1 MAPLRGIAHFLHAQL
16 LWLLITAYILA
27 ALVPGPGLGIRSIA
41 FGSVG
46 TGLSLNLP
54 SLLLAVLLFNAG
66 LCTRFAA
73 LRRIRE
79 SRVVLAA
86 GALANLLVP
95 VLAIFGAS
103 VLLHRWHNSDE
114 LQSLLTG
121 MVLVAAMPIAGSSTA
136 WTQNAGGDVT
146 VSLGLVLL
154 STSLS
159 PFTTPLL
166 LHTGSWL
173 ITGHHSENLRALA
186 GQSTGHFLLL
196 FVLAPS
202 LLGMFTRWL
211 LGDREIEQ
219 VQPALKVANTV
230 TLLVLCY
237 MNAAVSLPQAVL
249 RPDADFLLLV
259 AMVTISLCAVAF
271 GSGWLLARLLGLRR
285 AQQAPLVFSL
295 GMSNNGTGLVV
306 ATSALADHPLVL
318 LPILLYNLVQ
328 HLVAGVVDR
337 LLFHSEPETA
347 RESRNISM
355 RRLVPVMVKGRSRQS
370 D

>member
-1 MAPLRGIAHFLHAQL
+1 MKFFMARLRAIAHFLHAQL
-16 LWLLITAYILA
+16 LWLLIMAYIVA
-27 ALVPGPGLGIRSIA
+27 ALLPGPGLELRSIS

-46 TGLSLNLP
+46 PGLWLNMP

-66 LCTRFAA
+66 LGTRLGA
-73 LRRIRE
+73 LRKIRE

-86 GALANLLVP
+86 GALANLVVP

-103 VLLHRWHNSDE
+103 ILLYHWHNAEEVQD
-114 LQSLLTG
+114 LLTG
-121 MVLVAAMPIAGSSTA
+121 MVLVASMPIAGSSTA
-136 WTQNAGGDVT
+136 WTQNADGDLT
-146 VSLGLVLL
+146 VSLGLVLV
-154 STSLS
+154 STALS

-173 ITGHHSENLRALA
+173 TTGDYAADLRALA

-202 LLGMFTRWL
+202 LLGMLTRWL
-211 LGDREIEQ
+211 LGDRPIEQ
-219 VQPALKVANTV
+219 VQPAVKVANTA

-249 RPDADFLLLV
+249 RPDADFLVLV
-259 AMVTISLCAVAF
+259 ALVTVGLCTVAF
-271 GSGWLLARLLGLRR
+271 GSGWLLARVLRLRR
-285 AQQAPLVFSL
+285 AQQAPLMFSL

-328 HLVAGVVDR
+328 HLAAGVVDR
-337 LLFHSEPETA
+337 LLFQTEPEMAECIAPEVNEQALA
-347 RESRNISM
+347 RTR
-355 RRLVPVMVKGRSRQS
+355 
-370 D
+370 